1 MLCNVTPSKEPDM
14 PDVARGPTS
23 NLLIKSNHMLY
34 Q

>member
-23 NLLIKSNHMLY
+23 NLIRALD
-34 Q
+34 